1 VVYGVALI
9 VAVPL
14 AWTAGRQLIALFID
28 GVVVVSIGLEAV
40 MHVRGD
46 QGRWSLTI
54 PGGAVRR
61 KGRTGHPKVGYRW
74 SLVRRAYHGSQYDDE
89 EQEADHDHESRQQRP
104 SITAEAATTPPQH
117 DLILPEGSSR
127 RR

>member
-1 VVYGVALI
+1 MVYGVALI

-54 PGGAVRR
+54 PGGAVIRGTAFYGKVPERR
-61 KGRTGHPKVGYRW
+61 GLYRKARIVVFP
-74 SLVRRAYHGSQYDDE
+74 L
-89 EQEADHDHESRQQRP
+89 EANTWAQAWTVTQPGMNHVEYEAVDRVLN
-104 SITAEAATTPPQH
+104 SIMLMRE
-117 DLILPEGSSR
+117 
-127 RR
+127 